1 MDNVMDEIQ
10 LLQMLQVCD
19 SLFPIGAFT
28 LSNGMETLVQKG
40 DLKTARDVYLYIRN
54 YLKILPYNELGLAA
68 LAAKAASDE
77 EIISLDQRMSASRG
91 PYELRMGSKRL
102 CQRFL
107 KTEDQIQVL
116 DNLSRYARLI
126 KEQHLTGCY
135 GIAVGLYVK
144 DHGIDLEKALVM
156 YAYSLISAMV
166 VGAVKLI
173 PLSQMDGQRILNEL
187 FPEIEK
193 AAGTAVECKKADIG
207 IGGPGFDISSMEHEI
222 LYSRM
227 YIS

>member
-1 MDNVMDEIQ
+1 MDEMQ
-10 LLQMLQVCD
+10 LLKMLQICD

-40 DLKTARDVYLYIRN
+40 NLQTADTLNIYTRN
-54 YLKILPYNELGLAA
+54 YLKILPNNELGLAA
-68 LAAKAASDE
+68 LAARASSDE
-77 EIISLDQRMSASRG
+77 EIISLDQRMSAARG

-107 KTEDQIQVL
+107 KTEEQIQVSEGL
-116 DNLSRYARLI
+116 YRYSQLI
-126 KEQHLTGCY
+126 REHHLTGCY
-135 GIAVGLYVK
+135 GIAVGIYIK
-144 DHGIDLEKALVM
+144 DHGIDLERALVM
-156 YAYSLISAMV
+156 YTYSLISAMV

-173 PLSQMDGQRILNEL
+173 PLSQMDGQRILNRL
-187 FPEIEK
+187 FPEMEN
-193 AAGTAVECKKADIG
+193 AVKQAMLCTREDIG
-207 IGGPGFDISSMEHEI
+207 ISGPGFDISSMEHET